1 MNLQGIL
8 LVSDLDGTLIGE
20 NFVVPQRNLDAI
32 VRFQEAGGSFAIATG
47 RSIRSGARY
56 AALTHPKGPCICL
69 NGTIL
74 YDYLQERMLWN
85 CSLEQTSAAGYIQ
98 TLYDQFPT
106 AGIEYFCQET
116 IHILRRNAY
125 VTEHL
130 NHEHVSWQDGPPI
143 DPTQPWYKA
152 LFADDADKKDA
163 MEAFTHTF
171 LHPGVR
177 FVSSSENYLE
187 MLPEQ
192 ASKGKALMRAAEFAG
207 FCMQNVYAIG
217 DYYNDVELLDAA
229 GVAVVP
235 ENAPDDLKER
245 ADLVVG
251 HCYHGAVA
259 DLIEE
264 IERQYG

>member
-1 MNLQGIL
+1 M
-8 LVSDLDGTLIGE
+8 
-20 NFVVPQRNLDAI
+20 
-32 VRFQEAGGSFAIATG
+32 
-47 RSIRSGARY
+47 
-56 AALTHPKGPCICL
+56 
-69 NGTIL
+69 
-74 YDYLQERMLWN
+74 
-85 CSLEQTSAAGYIQ
+85 
-98 TLYDQFPT
+98 
-106 AGIEYFCQET
+106 
-116 IHILRRNAY
+116 
-125 VTEHL
+125 
-130 NHEHVSWQDGPPI
+130 
-143 DPTQPWYKA
+143 
-152 LFADDADKKDA
+152 
-163 MEAFTHTF
+163 
-171 LHPGVR
+171 
-177 FVSSSENYLE
+177 SSSENYLE